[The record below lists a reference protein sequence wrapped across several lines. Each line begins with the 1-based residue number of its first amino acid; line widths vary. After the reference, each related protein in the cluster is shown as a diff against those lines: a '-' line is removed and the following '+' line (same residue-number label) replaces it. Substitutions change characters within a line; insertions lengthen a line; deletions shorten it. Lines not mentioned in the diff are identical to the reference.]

1 MKFRFWKGFKE
12 IAYFSA
18 QVTSYFVWRPLK
30 VASASYRHYD
40 EYSMRLRVKKWGHAT
55 LAAAAAAT
63 NAAATAAAT

>member
-1 MKFRFWKGFKE
+1 MGVLLKFAHF
-12 IAYFSA
+12 AA
-18 QVTSYFVWRPLK
+18 QVTSYFVWRPQE

-63 NAAATAAAT
+63 NAAAPAAAT